1 MKGITKS
8 GFRYRLDKEKLNDWE
23 ILEMFADLDN
33 NDVTKMVPLAK
44 KLLGMNQYNALKKH
58 CRNDK
63 GIVQADKMNQEIIE
77 IFDTKPVKT

>member
-8 GFRYRLDKEKLNDWE
+8 GFRYRVDKEKLNDWE

-63 GIVQADKMNQEIIE
+63 GIVQADKMNKEIIE
-77 IFDTKPVKT
+77 IFDTKPVKN